1 MAIAIEKTFES
12 RSQAFGKEGK
22 ILKEQFTWYS
32 WARVLTFFIAVI
44 LIVVFAGEKSTVGVL
59 ITIAAWAVSFL
70 LLLKQHL
77 RIKWKKRFAEELSI
91 INAEELLRLKGE
103 LKSFGGGDAYFDP
116 SHYYYIDLDIF
127 GKNSLFQLL
136 NRTSTSSGEKQL
148 AQWMSKPSVKG
159 EILLRHQ
166 AVQELAPKIDWR
178 QNFEA
183 YGRAYQEEKGDTKD
197 LLGWLKEENTT
208 LGNRLYHAAIFIF
221 PLLTVSSIVFSSIG
235 IISMGIPLLLIFV
248 NLGVLATVFNRA
260 KAVYQK
266 TVTSSKILKAYEKM
280 ILLIE
285 DEPFESELL
294 QSLKHQFVH
303 DHQKASTALKQLQFI
318 LDNLHNRAN
327 MVYHIFN
334 MAFLLDVIWLIKAEQ
349 WKERVK
355 QDIEMWFEAI
365 SSFECLNSIAG
376 FHFAN
381 PDYAFPEISDESFTI
396 ESKNLGHPLIKATA
410 RICND
415 FHFSGKGGICLI
427 TGSNMSGK
435 STFLRTVGINTVL
448 ALMGAPV
455 CATEMRVSRLLVF
468 TSMRTQDDLEE
479 SVSSFYAELKR
490 LKQLLQTIN
499 RETPV
504 LFMIDEVLKGTNS
517 KDRHKGAISLIK
529 QLNKAYAFGFVSTH
543 DLELGKITEEL
554 EGIKNYSFNSEIVE
568 DEIIFD
574 YKLTDGLCKS
584 FNATKLMQKMGIEII
599 D

>member
-1 MAIAIEKTFES
+1 MTTAVNQIFES
-12 RSQAFGKEGK
+12 RKQAFGEESAQ
-22 ILKEQFTWYS
+22 LKKRFTWYS
-32 WARVLTFFIAVI
+32 WIRVLAFFVAVV
-44 LIVVFAGEKSTVGVL
+44 LIVVFAEQKSTVGILV
-59 ITIAAWAVSFL
+59 TIAVWIISFL
-70 LLLKQHL
+70 ALLKQHL
-77 RIKWKKRFAEELSI
+77 QVKWKKRFAEELSI

-103 LKSFGGGDAYFDP
+103 LRSFQPGDAYFDP
-116 SHYYYIDLDIF
+116 SHHYHIDLDIF

-136 NRTSTSSGEKQL
+136 NRTSTPNGEKQL
-148 AQWMSKPSVKG
+148 AQWMSEPSVKG
-159 EILLRHQ
+159 EIVLRNQ
-166 AVQELAPKIDWR
+166 AVQELSPKIEWR
-178 QNFEA
+178 QDFEA
-183 YGRAYQEEKGDTKD
+183 YGRTYQEEKGDTRD

-208 LGNRLYHAAIFIF
+208 LGNRFYHTAIFIF
-221 PLLTVSSIVFSSIG
+221 PLLTVLSIVLSSIG
-235 IISMGIPLLLIFV
+235 IIAMGIPLLMILI
-248 NLGVLATVFNRA
+248 NIGVLATVFNRA
-260 KAVYQK
+260 KVVYQK

-285 DEPFESELL
+285 NEPFESELL
-294 QSLKHQFVH
+294 QTLKNQFVH
-303 DHQKASTALKQLQFI
+303 DHQKASAALKQLQFI

-327 MVYHIFN
+327 MIYHVFN
-334 MAFLLDVIWLIKAEQ
+334 MVFLLDVIWLIKAEQ
-349 WKERVK
+349 WKEKVK
-355 QDIEMWFEAI
+355 QDIGAWFEAI

-381 PDYAFPEISDESFTI
+381 PGYAFPEISEEDFTI
-396 ESKNLGHPLIKATA
+396 ESKNLGHPLIKAPS

-415 FHFSGKGGICLI
+415 FYFSGKGGICLI

-435 STFLRTVGINTVL
+435 STFLRTVGINAVL

-455 CATEMRVSRLLVF
+455 CASQMTISRLLVF

-499 RETPV
+499 QETPV

-529 QLNKAYAFGFVSTH
+529 QLNKAHAFGFVSTH